1 MNQEK
6 NNPTYYQFANL
17 TQFAIILAPFA
28 FFFDAAYSFK
38 GRMNL
43 SSSVVMIILF
53 VLNGGLL
60 LLTVF
65 ACIHFSSYRKDL
77 HANQPQDRGAR
88 RKRFLSCLPIT
99 VVATAFSCL
108 AALQFD
114 SIPRY
119 DGGLYY
125 SALISATETFTFT
138 IDSLVSAFTIWLHPM
153 QGTSL
158 FIGTGEML
166 FPRQTVGVYGAAL
179 IITLAAIFCLY
190 GIMGRCFPA
199 SALWLKAAGVAIF
212 AFCPYVLG
220 LFSHFSP
227 DYFTLMF
234 FVILIYLFSIE
245 WDYLAAFVSLLLVFS
260 REVGILFAAAF
271 LVTAILIWAGKAEG
285 TNYFTKLKRYLFPK
299 RLILYSIAPLI
310 FAYYAFIMKGL
321 TFGEAITTKS
331 SFRWDS
337 KGEHCFGINPA
348 YIIASLGQILYSN
361 YFWVA
366 SALFIAAVF
375 VYFFRKRKN
384 ENTYLLDKSAD
395 YSIIAGIALGSFSYI
410 LFSCLYITL
419 MCPRYNVFFALPV
432 SLVSVW
438 AVSYIGK
445 HKVVIKII
453 MGILVL
459 LFLLQNYFDLDPS
472 QYSGHEKINLGYRY
486 IYSTSKY
493 YRDNYVC
500 EMYVHNHTYNYSE
513 DLLDQALERINP
525 DKNDSFMVIDGAWN
539 ELYLIGDPNATTHL
553 IYWDPVHKKRTYDY
567 KAEGAF
573 IPKTFSIASLD
584 IRSDKAL
591 DLPNDFYLI
600 LLAREN
606 EDVYVKA
613 LASKGYNAADSFTVK
628 NYIGYLNIYHMYR
641 SCYGSSFD
649 ISSLIRVK

>member
-1 MNQEK
+1 MNQKK

-28 FFFDAAYSFK
+28 LFFDAAYSMRGK
-38 GRMNL
+38 INL
-43 SSSVVMIILF
+43 PLSTVRIILV
-53 VLNGGLL
+53 VLNGGLM

-65 ACIHFSSYRKDL
+65 ACIRFYTYRKDL
-77 HANQPQDRGAR
+77 TTRHPSDRQSR
-88 RKRFLSCLPIT
+88 EKKFLSYVPIT

-125 SALISATETFTFT
+125 SALISATEAFSFTL
-138 IDSLVSAFTIWLHPM
+138 DSLVSAFAILTHPM

-166 FPRQTVGVYGAAL
+166 FPRQAVGVYLAAL

-190 GIMGRCFPA
+190 GIMGRCFPGF
-199 SALWLKAAGVAIF
+199 SSWLKAAGVAVF

-234 FVILIYLFSIE
+234 LVILIYLFSIE

-260 REVGILFAAAF
+260 REVGIIFAAAF
-271 LVTAILIWAGKAEG
+271 LVTAILIRAGIAEG
-285 TNYFTKLKRYLFPK
+285 TNYFAKLKRYLYPK

-310 FAYYAFIMKGL
+310 FAYYTIIMKGL

-348 YIIASLGQILYSN
+348 YIVASLGQILYSN
-361 YFWVA
+361 FFWVA
-366 SALFIAAVF
+366 SALFIAAIF

-395 YSIIAGIALGSFSYI
+395 YSIIAGIALGSSAYI

-438 AVSYIGK
+438 AVSYIWK

-472 QYSGHEKINLGYRY
+472 QYLGHEKINLGYQY
-486 IYSTSKY
+486 IYSPSKY
-493 YRDNYVC
+493 FADYYVR
-500 EMYVHNHTYNYSE
+500 ELYVHNHTYNYSE

-553 IYWDPVHKKRTYDY
+553 IYWDPVHQKRTYNY
-567 KAEGAF
+567 KAEGVF

-584 IRSDKAL
+584 IRSDKTL
-591 DLPNDFYLI
+591 ELPDDFYLI

-641 SCYGSSFD
+641 SYYGSSFD
-649 ISSLIRVK
+649 IPSLIRVK